1 MGGATMITR
10 AGAMRLLGRDPEE
23 LGLRPRIAFGG
34 YTTTFVKREVLALAK
49 KLAREGTND
58 PPKPT

>member
-23 LGLRPRIAFGG
+23 LGLRPHHPFGG
-34 YTTTFVKREVLALAK
+34 NRTTFVKKEVLALAK
-49 KLAREGTND
+49 KLAREKAND